1 MVPNLQNATIES
13 HNLQPMC
20 KFGPSQSE
28 LDKWILVSTAVSP
41 NAFCIYPPGLCTNQ
55 PALHRTF
62 HLNLLVLPPLAQ
74 SFVALSPLSVTG
86 RQAVLAALVSHG
98 LVAGLH
104 RRCAA
109 AAYRAPSSA
118 LRCQPS
124 GLWLVLSLLF
134 LLSALFLL
142 SVLARCQPSRSVL
155 SSPLDRPVLSS
166 F

>member
-1 MVPNLQNATIES
+1 MQIWS
-13 HNLQPMC
+13 QPIRARQVE
-20 KFGPSQSE
+20 PSQHSRQP
-28 LDKWILVSTAVSP
+28 S
-41 NAFCIYPPGLCTNQ
+41 AFCIYPLGLCTNQ

-74 SFVALSPLSVTG
+74 LFVALSPLSVTG
-86 RQAVLAALVSHG
+86 RQAVLATLVSHV

-142 SVLARCQPSRSVL
+142 CVLDVVNPLGRCCLPGWIDQ
-155 SSPLDRPVLSS
+155 